1 MSAQLVKELRERTG
15 AGITDCMKA
24 IRETNGDIEK
34 AIVFLQENGAA
45 KAAKKAGAIAADGVV
60 AIVKNDSKVVVY
72 EVNSQTD
79 FVAANDQFKALVA
92 KIGSALLAN
101 SFTTSEEANAI
112 SVEGKTIA
120 ELCVEATAT
129 IGEKIVLRRAEVLPL
144 GANQVAGTYVHVN
157 KRIASVI
164 ITEGGNEEAARNV
177 AMHIASMN
185 PQFLDESQVPAAKV
199 AAFKAE
205 IDASPALAGKPEAIK
220 ANIAAGMLR
229 KQLSELTLVDQ
240 EFVMEKMPVSKYL
253 ASNSA
258 VAKAMTRLEVGEG
271 IAKVEANFA
280 EEVKAQMAAK

>member
-60 AIVKNDSKVVVY
+60 AIVKNDKKVVVY

-258 VAKAMTRLEVGEG
+258 IAKAMTRLEVGEG